1 MTEPCI
7 YVPKELIKDQKY
19 AKFSSESKLLFG
31 MILTNAEHAKEI
43 LELSKLIE
51 MLGLNGISYQKSQL
65 DFDLKQQEE
74 LHGEYEI

>member
-19 AKFSSESKLLFG
+19 AKFSGESKLFFG
-31 MILTNAEHAKEI
+31 ILLTNTEHAKENI
-43 LELSKLIE
+43 ELDKMIE
-51 MLGLNGISYQKSQL
+51 MLGVHSISYQKSQL